1 MSFEQFKTQV
11 LLLHSEQST
20 LDNLSSGFNDRY
32 TVHCAT
38 SGSEALNTLGETQI
52 DVIVSAQELPGMSGL
67 EALREAK
74 KRSPDTIGILLAGSE
89 DDGLEALV
97 GDQEVFQIVRG
108 SVTADSLKS
117 MIDNATQQ
125 ARLIALAESANDT
138 TANPDEP
145 AAEHIVMETSENG
158 STIISDGTGRMPA
171 LDPKKISAAADVGA
185 SSVDVLVLT
194 HDEEFLATVKESARG
209 LHNVIYANTVS
220 QADEALR
227 KHKIGVAVVDAAM
240 VGANVEKLTMHLRGQ
255 SPRLVAIVAGRR
267 DDGEMLMDLINRGK
281 VYRFLL
287 KPVSPGR
294 SRLAIEASVKHHLE
308 APDSAFK
315 VKGQPA
321 AAPKP
326 EPKPEPKPAPKPEAK
341 PAPEPAPEPK
351 AKKSKPKAA
360 AKPEPKPAPKPAEPA
375 DDIVPKR
382 DEALSP
388 VENDLGDAF
397 GGDDTSFTETMTGI
411 VETVTKSLKPKKK
424 DKPSADEAT
433 ASPSAMG
440 IESSPATDGTG
451 GSMLTDPKIL
461 GIGAVAA
468 VAIVSIAI
476 WALSGSDETTGP
488 APEPVAGDAVPAA
501 EALPPASE
509 PVEELVDESV
519 LQTEVVVPEALG
531 VDDLI
536 DEARELAAAGQVF
549 APEGNNAI
557 EVYLSALE
565 IAPEDPVAQQGLE
578 EAIDQSLG
586 LAEAAVLDRRA
597 DDALSALRAVELADP
612 GNSRVPFLQAQ
623 VSQMRLR
630 TSLDDAR
637 AAIRDGRFEDAQL
650 SIDTARGLDVAD
662 NSEIA
667 VVADELSTAL
677 SNQRLDEVLAQANA
691 RLEEGNL
698 IAPSNDNA
706 RYYFE
711 LVLSNDPENTAARQG
726 LAVIA
731 SRLVLQAREQIDQG
745 DFDAA
750 EALLIDA
757 RLLDPS
763 SSELAAATVALS
775 DARQRRAQEIQAAR
789 DRAAAERAA
798 AEQAAAER
806 AAAERAAAERA
817 AAEQLAAEKAAAER
831 LAVEQAASA
840 PVAQQPAPAQ
850 QTTQQQAPAQQT
862 ASPPQ
867 QQPRTVV
874 DDPVP
879 QQAAVQ
885 QPVVEQRFQPQPS
898 GSIAVAGAGDTVENN
913 TPAPAAS
920 LAQTTPVAVSSLKRT
935 KYVAP
940 KYPRAAQRRG
950 TSGWVDVVFTVD
962 IDGTVVDVSVRDSN
976 PGEIFVSAAIN
987 SVEKWEFEPVIEDGV
1002 AIQKRAAV
1010 RMMFA
1015 IE

>member
-74 KRSPDTIGILLAGSE
+74 KRSPDTIGILLAGN
-89 DDGLEALV
+89 DGDGLEALV
-97 GDQEVFQIVRG
+97 GDQEVFQVVRG
-108 SVTADSLKS
+108 SVTPDSLKT

-145 AAEHIVMETSENG
+145 VAEHIVMETSENG

-227 KHKIGVAVVDAAM
+227 KNKIGVAVVDAAM
-240 VGANVEKLTMHLRGQ
+240 VGTNVEKLTMHLRGQ
-255 SPRLVAIVAGRR
+255 APRLVAIVAGRR

-308 APDSAFK
+308 APDSAFNVSGK
-315 VKGQPA
+315 PA

-326 EPKPEPKPAPKPEAK
+326 EPKPEPKPAPKPAAK
-341 PAPEPAPEPK
+341 PAPKPAPE
-351 AKKSKPKAA
+351 AKKSKPKPA
-360 AKPEPKPAPKPAEPA
+360 AKPQPKPKAKPAEPVA
-375 DDIVPKR
+375 DIVPNR

-388 VENDLGDAF
+388 VEQGLGDAF

-411 VETVTKSLKPKKK
+411 VETVTKSLKPTKK
-424 DKPSADEAT
+424 DKQPAAEAT
-433 ASPSAMG
+433 ASSSAMA
-440 IESSPATDGTG
+440 IESSPATDGSG
-451 GSMLTDPKIL
+451 GSLLTDPKFL
-461 GIGAVAA
+461 GIGAVAI
-468 VAIVSIAI
+468 VAAASIAF
-476 WALSGSDETTGP
+476 WAFSGSDEGAST
-488 APEPVAGDAVPAA
+488 AEPVAAEERGSPAD
-501 EALPPASE
+501 P
-509 PVEELVDESV
+509 VDESV

-531 VDDLI
+531 LDDLI
-536 DEARELAAAGQVF
+536 SEARELAASGQLF

-557 EVYLSALE
+557 ELYVAALE
-565 IAPEDPVAQQGLE
+565 IAPRDPVAQQGLNE
-578 EAIDQSLG
+578 VIDQT
-586 LAEAAVLDRRA
+586 LA
-597 DDALSALRAVELADP
+597 ALQAVELADP
-612 GNSRVPFLQAQ
+612 GNSRLPFLQVQ
-623 VSQMRLR
+623 VSQMQLR
-630 TSLDDAR
+630 DYVDAGR
-637 AAIRDGRFEDAQL
+637 TAIRDGRFEDAQAAI
-650 SIDTARGLDVAD
+650 SSARRLDVD
-662 NSEIA
+662 DLSEINA
-667 VVADELSTAL
+667 LADELGTAR
-677 SNQRLDEVLAQANA
+677 SNQRLDEVLARANA
-691 RLEEGNL
+691 RLDAGDL

-726 LAVIA
+726 LAVVA
-731 SRLVLQAREQIDQG
+731 SRLVLQARAQIDQG
-745 DFDAA
+745 NFNEA

-757 RLLDPS
+757 RRLDPS
-763 SSELAAATVALS
+763 SSELAASTVVLS
-775 DARQRRAQEIQAAR
+775 DARQRRAQEIQTER
-789 DRAAAERAA
+789 DRAAQERADAERAA
-798 AEQAAAER
+798 VER

-817 AAEQLAAEKAAAER
+817 AAEQLAAERAAAD
-831 LAVEQAASA
+831 QAA
-840 PVAQQPAPAQ
+840 
-850 QTTQQQAPAQQT
+850 
-862 ASPPQ
+862 
-867 QQPRTVV
+867 
-874 DDPVP
+874 P
-879 QQAAVQ
+879 QQAAS
-885 QPVVEQRFQPQPS
+885 QPPASQPQPTESAVDESVTQQAAVRQPVAEQPQPQQPAS
-898 GSIAVAGAGDTVENN
+898 GAAVAGPGDAVDN
-913 TPAPAAS
+913 TASAPAAS
-920 LAQTTPVAVSSLKRT
+920 VADTTPVAASTLTRT

-950 TSGWVDVVFTVD
+950 VSGWVDVVFTVD
-962 IDGTVVDVSVRDSN
+962 IDGSVIDVTVRDSN
-976 PGEIFVSAAIN
+976 PGDTFVNAAIN

-1002 AIQKRAAV
+1002 AVQKRSAV

-1015 IE
+1015 ID